1 MARYHVTE
9 AKGAA
14 STAPSSAAP
23 LLRTSIRVP
32 SDKVSSV
39 ESPARQFQGSEQ
51 AARFDRKE
59 LFRVYSA
66 ARGYAQ
72 VRMPLPSDS
81 GSQAAREALGPHL
94 DALYLLFKSDTQAVA
109 HIEARSPSIEAARRS
124 AESMRELLQSSCAL
138 APERL
143 QAMGAASGRA
153 PQGMV
158 ITLVNPHLQALYP
171 ERKQAVPVEA
181 TQVDTTAPPVA
192 QEPPASGA
200 TAEAPA
206 RELDSTDAIAAPQSL
221 TAQPALASE
230 DIPAATQPVS
240 TPTDGGTR
248 TLHFSSGSSDVSHEL
263 REEIAAIAAKLRDDP
278 SLTVRLEGHSDSKGK
293 ADNNKLLSY
302 HRALSIQIALID
314 KHGIDASRIQV
325 DGHGQERPVASNA
338 SEEGRRL
345 NRRVEVLYAMDASN
359 PAPHVSQESMATVAL
374 PSRKVE
380 QPVSAPSTPQLEVA
394 TAPLAEQVTYAR
406 LPHTQPVRYRI
417 EVSVSKC
424 TLWLYAVKADGSKKL
439 VRPYKV
445 ATAKSG
451 TPFPKGVGQ
460 VTGIDFEPWWYPT
473 ENMKRRAWSI
483 GKRLA
488 PVAPGS
494 SRNPMGSFKIHL
506 SHGNNGG
513 AFRIHGTN
521 QPSQIGRRVSL
532 GCIRMNNEEGLELA
546 RLIDVGTEVEVLY

>member
-1 MARYHVTE
+1 MARYHVAE

-14 STAPSSAAP
+14 PIAPSSAAP
-23 LLRTSIRVP
+23 MPRASIRVP
-32 SDKVSSV
+32 SDTISTV
-39 ESPARQFQGSEQ
+39 EAPAELPKGSDQ
-51 AARFDRKE
+51 AVGFDRKE

-72 VRMPLPSDS
+72 VSMPLPKDS
-81 GSQAAREALGPHL
+81 ASQAAREALGPHL
-94 DALYLLFKSDTQAVA
+94 DALYLLFKSDPQAVA
-109 HIEARSPSIEAARRS
+109 HIEARSTSIEAARRS
-124 AESMRELLQSSCAL
+124 AESMRDLLQSSCAL

-143 QAMGAASGRA
+143 RAVGAASGRA
-153 PQGMV
+153 AQGMV
-158 ITLVNPHLQALYP
+158 ITLVNPHLQALSL
-171 ERKQAVPVEA
+171 ERMQAVQATA
-181 TQVDTTAPPVA
+181 TQAESMAPPVV
-192 QEPPASGA
+192 QEPSAAVETTVAPV
-200 TAEAPA
+200 TEPAPA
-206 RELDSTDAIAAPQSL
+206 NDDAAPQPL
-221 TAQPALASE
+221 V
-230 DIPAATQPVS
+230 TQLSPVS
-240 TPTDGGTR
+240 SEEPHAPVHSISPPSDGGVQ
-248 TLHFSSGSSDVSHEL
+248 TLHFSSGSSDVSLEL
-263 REEIAAIAAKLRDDP
+263 REELAAIAAKLLEDP
-278 SLTVRLEGHSDSKGK
+278 SLTVRLEGHSDNKGK
-293 ADNNKLLSY
+293 AESNKLLSF
-302 HRALSIQIALID
+302 HRALSLQIALIQ

-325 DGHGQERPVASNA
+325 EGHGQERPIASNA
-338 SEEGRRL
+338 SEEGRRQ
-345 NRRVEVLYAMDASN
+345 NRRVEVLYAKDATKRAPLVAQN
-359 PAPHVSQESMATVAL
+359 PATA
-374 PSRKVE
+374 
-380 QPVSAPSTPQLEVA
+380 SAPSVAESAVA

-424 TLWLYAVKADGSKKL
+424 TLWLYAIQADGSQKL
-439 VRPYKV
+439 VRPFKV

-460 VTGIDFEPWWYPT
+460 VTDIEFDPWWFPT
-473 ENMKRRAWSI
+473 ENMKRRAMSS

-494 SRNPMGSFKIHL
+494 SRNPMGAFKIHL